1 MKSLSEIKLRNAC
14 EEKNIA
20 LSQGKLDR
28 VPMLQHRIEILK
40 HIIHLEHELAH
51 DDGKREL
58 YLKHKIKLLEDE
70 LE

>member
-1 MKSLSEIKLRNAC
+1 MESLSEIKLRNVC

-20 LSQGKLDR
+20 LSQGRPDR
-28 VPMLQHRIEILK
+28 VPILQHRIEILK
-40 HIIHLEHELAH
+40 HIIHMQEELAH